1 MKTYFNISD
10 NVSLCIVCLIND
22 FYRSVK
28 SDSGESS
35 KLIEKFNTLLGAE
48 RLKTAVPK
56 ASLSLLREEMVGDI
70 KKR

>member
-1 MKTYFNISD
+1 LFIAY
-10 NVSLCIVCLIND
+10 VIND
-22 FYRSVK
+22 FHRSVK

-48 RLKTAVPK
+48 SVKTAVPK
-56 ASLSLLREEMVGDI
+56 ASLSLLREELVGDI

>member
-1 MKTYFNISD
+1 M
-10 NVSLCIVCLIND
+10 
-22 FYRSVK
+22 K

-48 RLKTAVPK
+48 RVRTAVPE
-56 ASLSLLREEMVGDI
+56 ASLSLLTEELVGDI

>member
-1 MKTYFNISD
+1 M
-10 NVSLCIVCLIND
+10 CIVYLIND

-28 SDSGESS
+28 SDSDESS

-48 RLKTAVPK
+48 RVKTAVPK
-56 ASLSLLREEMVGDI
+56 ASLSLLREELVGDI